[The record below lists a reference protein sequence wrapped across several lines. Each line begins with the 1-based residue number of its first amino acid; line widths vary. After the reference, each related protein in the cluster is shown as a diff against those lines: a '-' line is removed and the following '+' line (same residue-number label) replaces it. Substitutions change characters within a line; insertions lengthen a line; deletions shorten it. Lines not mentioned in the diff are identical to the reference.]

1 MLTTAV
7 SFSVTQVK
15 ILKIVEF
22 QVGHWKSHKIT
33 ENIDSLEI
41 FLNESLGHISQTN
54 FHDKKELIRKRN
66 EYSPSNVII

>member
-7 SFSVTQVK
+7 GFFTTQVK

-41 FLNESLGHISQTN
+41 FLNGLLAASFAEAS
-54 FHDKKELIRKRN
+54 
-66 EYSPSNVII
+66 

>member
-7 SFSVTQVK
+7 RFSVTQVK

-41 FLNESLGHISQTN
+41 FLNESLGSTVWC
-54 FHDKKELIRKRN
+54 FFKALTYKPN
-66 EYSPSNVII
+66 EFS

>member
-7 SFSVTQVK
+7 GFFTTQVK

-41 FLNESLGHISQTN
+41 FLNESLGSI
-54 FHDKKELIRKRN
+54 
-66 EYSPSNVII
+66 VC